1 MATDNVRQA
10 AREELDAQHDKER
23 ELERRAQRPQRHG
36 QRHQQRRAG
45 KRRQRLIAPAAHD
58 GVCPQHRHDACA
70 DRAGRS
76 ARQRGEKYQE
86 GAQHG
91 KTRPPSNRR
100 APKQRTDH
108 ARDHAQVQAGDR
120 QDVRRARQAHGCRRL
135 AVQAGPVAQ
144 HDALKQRRLP
154 AKEHFNLRGKPR
166 AEPAQ
171 PLARG
176 KPALA
181 PGRPARQQI
190 AGKLVP
196 VADRPDAPVH
206 PAFISRL
213 LRRKEPSRA
222 LHTLADQR
230 LVRRHGALRV
240 LPHQRDGHGPGRR
253 RFAVHRHVREHH
265 AVRLEDLLHRA
276 LDGHAGRRRRIALA
290 QRVARAQIA
299 QQQHAGQQTKKRA
312 LSPQQ
317 AHSAPRKRKRA
328 EEDECCFGKS
338 SDFRQEDAQQICGC
352 DRHQSAPHG
361 QHHGRLLRGMLLHGF
376 CTLPCL
382 AMQRSS
388 HLPRR

>member
-1 MATDNVRQA
+1 MVPDEVRQA

-23 ELERRAQRPQRHG
+23 KLERRAQRPQRHG

-58 GVCPQHRHDACA
+58 GVFPQHRHDARA
-70 DRAGRS
+70 DGAGRC
-76 ARQRGEKYQE
+76 AGQRGEKRKE
-86 GAQHG
+86 DTQHS
-91 KTRPPSNRR
+91 KARLPPDRR
-100 APKQRTDH
+100 APKQRADH
-108 ARDHAQVQAGDR
+108 ARDHAQMQTGDR
-120 QDVRRARQAHGCRRL
+120 QDVRRARQPHGCRRL
-135 AVQAGPVAQ
+135 AVQSGPVTQ

-154 AKEHFNLRGKPR
+154 AEERLNLLRKPR

-190 AGKLVP
+190 AGELVS
-196 VADRPDAPVH
+196 VADRPDPPVH
-206 PAFISRL
+206 PAFVSRL

-222 LHTLADQR
+222 LHALADQR
-230 LVRRHGALRV
+230 LVRRHGALPV
-240 LPHQRDGHGPGRR
+240 LAHQCDDHGPGRR
-253 RFAVHRHVREHH
+253 RFAVHRHVLQHH
-265 AVRLEDLLHRA
+265 AVRLQDALHRA

-290 QRVARAQIA
+290 QRMVRAQIA
-299 QQQHAGQQTKKRA
+299 QQQHAEKQTKKRA

-317 AHSAPRKRKRA
+317 AHSAPCKRKRA
-328 EEDECCFGKS
+328 KDDECCFGKS
-338 SDFRQEDAQQICGC
+338 SDFRQKNAQQVR
-352 DRHQSAPHG
+352 DRNRHQPAPHG
-361 QHHGRLLRGMLLHGF
+361 QHHGRLLRGMILHGF